1 MDLKKLKLGKLTK
14 LSAMN
19 FPPGIDPGV
28 TSSRA
33 PEVLLYFISK
43 PGDVERFV
51 ETCRKLGLPQ
61 DNRVVMIYQKGN
73 KDLNR
78 DTIIGPFREG
88 RYKDLKLKA
97 PMLCA
102 LSDSLSAFVMQKV

>member
-1 MDLKKLKLGKLTK
+1 MDLTKLKLGKLTK
-14 LSAMN
+14 MSVLN
-19 FPPGIDPGV
+19 FPADIDPGV
-28 TSSRA
+28 TTSKA
-33 PEVLLYFISK
+33 PEVLLYFISR

-51 ETCRKLGLPQ
+51 QTCRKLKLPR
-61 DNRVVMIYQKGN
+61 DNRVVMIYRKGN

-78 DTIIGPFREG
+78 DTIIGPFRAG
-88 RYKDLKLKA
+88 HYKDLKLKA

>member
-1 MDLKKLKLGKLTK
+1 MDLSKLKLGKLTK
-14 LSAMN
+14 ISAVN
-19 FPPGIDPGV
+19 FPAHIDPGL
-28 TSSRA
+28 TSA
-33 PEVLLYFISK
+33 KTPEVLLYFIAK
-43 PGDVERFV
+43 QGDVERFV
-51 ETCRKLGLPQ
+51 ETCRKLDLPR

-73 KDLNR
+73 KGLNR

>member
-1 MDLKKLKLGKLTK
+1 MDLAKLKLGKLTK
-14 LSAMN
+14 ISALN
-19 FPPGIDPGV
+19 FPPDIDPGV
-28 TSSRA
+28 TTSKA
-33 PEVLLYFISK
+33 PEVLLYFIAK

-51 ETCRKLGLPQ
+51 ETCRRLDLPRE
-61 DNRVVMIYQKGN
+61 NRVVMIYRKGN
-73 KDLNR
+73 KSLNR
-78 DTIIGPFREG
+78 DMIIGPFREG